1 MSAVLL
7 DRPKDKTFDFFHVNK
22 ERSYPIRR
30 NGKVF
35 DVYETS
41 AGLKVRRRVQ
51 GGATASTPTSQ
62 ASQAQAALTSFLSI
76 APEKSYAIVGTLAS
90 GSSGGGS
97 ANVTWQEQIPII
109 PAFCTAVDYEITL
122 TVTPT
127 ITTGTAQ
134 WSQFAPYCAINN
146 QFTLGGAPPW
156 PFTEL
161 TPWYLDETMHRR
173 NWDPAYSGLGGQT
186 PASNANPAFASTL
199 DYGVAA
205 SVPAFGANPGSAVTT
220 GVAKTFQFTVRQQ
233 FQRKRHLLWGAIP
246 FGDPENRPNN
256 LIQLN
261 SLVGNNP
268 EANLIQA
275 AGGSTTAVTSA
286 ALTVKAIYRLKYID
300 LLPPSVA
307 QPPAPAVGYGLQ
319 LTPASPSGLTSGNL
333 FKMTHR
339 TAQVYTA
346 MHHILVNGNGTYP
359 VPTQA
364 DYIGLWDDQDQQSAR
379 WSYDNSVNTFN
390 TWFTDYHRIYGK
402 YPMIGTYSIDL
413 DDGVLPEL
421 PSVTPYR
428 GLMSPDASYA
438 QAFDLPVTP
447 AMTTTIRLPA
457 SVAAS
462 NPYVRVYEFGLVRV
476 PY

>member
-1 MSAVLL
+1 MTVALL
-7 DRPKDKTFDFFHVNK
+7 ERPKDKTFDYFHVNK

-35 DVYETS
+35 DVYEGHS
-41 AGLKVRRRVQ
+41 GLRVKRRVQ
-51 GGATASTPTSQ
+51 GAATASTPQSQ
-62 ASQAQAALTSFLSI
+62 ASQAQAALQSFLAI
-76 APEKSYAIVGTLAS
+76 APTKHYAILGTLATAS
-90 GSSGGGS
+90 AGGGA

-109 PAFCTAVDYEITL
+109 PAFCTSVDYEITL

-127 ITTGTAQ
+127 ITSGTAQ
-134 WSQFAPYCAINN
+134 WSEFAPYCAINQ

-161 TPWYLDETMHRR
+161 TAWHIDETMHRQG
-173 NWDPAYSGLGGQT
+173 WDPAYSGLGGQGV
-186 PASNANPAFASTL
+186 ASNANPALASVL
-199 DYGVAA
+199 DYGISG
-205 SVPAFGANPGSAVTT
+205 SVTAFGANPGSAVTT

-256 LIQLN
+256 IVQLN
-261 SLVGNNP
+261 ALVGNNP
-268 EANLIQA
+268 EANLIQNT
-275 AGGSTTAVTSA
+275 GGTTTAVTSA
-286 ALTVKAIYRLKYID
+286 QMTVKAIYNLSYID

-319 LTPASPSGLTSGNL
+319 LTPSSPGGLSSGNI

-346 MHHILVNGNGTYP
+346 MHHILVNQNGMP
-359 VPTQA
+359 APIQA
-364 DYIGLWDDQDQQSAR
+364 DYFGLWDDQDQQSAR
-379 WSYDNSVNTFN
+379 WSYDNSVNTFQEY
-390 TWFTDYHRIYGK
+390 FTDWHRIYNK
-402 YPMIGTYSIDL
+402 YPYLGVYSAEL
-413 DDGVLPEL
+413 DDGVFPAV

-447 AMTTTIRLPA
+447 AMTTAIRIPA
-457 SVAAS
+457 ATTSVT
-462 NPYVRVYEFGLVRV
+462 PYVRNYEFGLVRV